1 MRKMTD
7 LRQYVYLA
15 RLQLRMGFNTVK
27 YGSGTKGGGDK
38 KAAMRMLGLL
48 VLYAVLAGYVI
59 FLEIRVMDA
68 AIAMRLPG
76 MLMQL
81 VALAATM
88 LSLLFCLVQS
98 VTSLYFRKDTG
109 FYAPLPVRSRAL
121 YMARL
126 TMIWLPECGVSAM
139 ILIPVAC
146 VYMARTGFDSGF
158 LLTAVVLSLIIPLI
172 PVALGALLGG
182 AVTLLPAYRK
192 HREGLATAASMIFM
206 LISVVLNY
214 TLGQVSGSVGAG
226 KGAMMSILS
235 GREGQIS
242 SLAGAFPPAGWAA
255 RALMG
260 DYGRLALLLA
270 VGLAAVAL
278 TVLLF
283 GNSYLD
289 TASLSEEASAGKRRR
304 EAYRLRG
311 TRAALLRREWREII
325 RTPVYLL
332 NCAMSALVLPILMT
346 GGMLM
351 GFSRAGEDL
360 HETIMMLVGGTDLTV
375 LAAVITAVFSFM
387 GGMNTACATAVS
399 REGNRHGLMMSLPAA
414 AAQKLRAKVLSGFIL
429 AVAGLILPAA
439 ALTVMLP
446 ELWVQVLKGFIWSLM
461 LSFLF
466 SCLAVTFDALRP
478 KLSWLTETEAVKQN
492 FNQIFSMLAGFAVL
506 GALGFLTY
514 AVLRAGLPGL
524 TWYFTGAV
532 LILTALG
539 CLVLEKVGVKAY
551 ESLEA

>member
-1 MRKMTD
+1 MTKMTD
-7 LRQYVYLA
+7 LRQYVSLA
-15 RLQLRMGFNTVK
+15 RLQLRMGFNTVRF
-27 YGSGTKGGGDK
+27 GSSSKGGGDK

-59 FLEIRVMDA
+59 FLEIKVMDA
-68 AIAMRLPG
+68 AIAMGLPG

-98 VTSLYFRKDTG
+98 VTSLYFRKDTEL
-109 FYAPLPVRSRAL
+109 YAPLPVRSRAL

-126 TMIWLPECGVSAM
+126 TMIYLPECGVSAM
-139 ILIPVAC
+139 ILIPVSC
-146 VYMARTGFDSGF
+146 VYMARTGFDLGF
-158 LLTAVVLSLIIPLI
+158 ILTAAVLSLIIPLI

-182 AVTLLPAYRK
+182 AITLLPAYRK

-214 TLGQVSGSVGAG
+214 TLGRISGSAG
-226 KGAMMSILS
+226 VDEGAMMSMLS
-235 GREGQIS
+235 GREGQIAS
-242 SLAGAFPPAGWAA
+242 FAGAFPPARWAGQ
-255 RALMG
+255 ALMG
-260 DYGRLALLLA
+260 DHGKLALLFA

-283 GNSYLD
+283 GGSYLD
-289 TASLSEEASAGKRRR
+289 TAGLGQEASARKRRQ

-311 TRAALLRREWREII
+311 AQAALLRREWREIV

-332 NCAMSALVLPILMT
+332 NCAMSALVMPILMT

-351 GFSRAGEDL
+351 GFNQAGENLND
-360 HETIMMLVGGTDLTV
+360 TIMMLVGGTDLTV
-375 LAAVITAVFSFM
+375 LAAVITAIFSFM

-429 AVAGLILPAA
+429 AAAGLILPMA
-439 ALTVMLP
+439 ALIVMLP
-446 ELWVQVLKGFIWSLM
+446 ALWVQVLKGFIWSLM

-506 GALGFLTY
+506 GALGLLTY
-514 AVLRAGLPGL
+514 AVLKAGLPGL

-532 LILTALG
+532 LLLTALG
-539 CLVLEKVGVKAY
+539 CLALEKVGVKAY
-551 ESLEA
+551 EAVEA